1 MGYPGALSDST
12 TEIISDD
19 ADSSYEGEAT
29 TSVHHCSKFNSKKS
43 SRSTKKLR
51 VDTDL
56 ASQAT
61 AQGSRQALEKM
72 SQPRKKEVSGESWF
86 FEPDVEVSGRFKM
99 TVRNFRVPA
108 KDVSTFLLAHNSN
121 LDGLASR
128 KATKGSAVM
137 AKIKD
142 EWRFHLVY
150 ALSSEET
157 VLLEWLGNK
166 YDSLPAFLFMKRE
179 EFNAKLS
186 SHFKKVVYSEPPPLY
201 FVNFHFT
208 PNRVVPHD
216 LRIQGPFPT
225 PNVIDG
231 CLDQAVDGP
240 CRFYISEGASRK
252 HRKRARSN
260 QRRKRGKRNR
270 SNLLLWQR

>member
-121 LDGLASR
+121 LNGLASR

-186 SHFKKVVYSEPPPLY
+186 SHFKKVVYS
-201 FVNFHFT
+201 
-208 PNRVVPHD
+208 
-216 LRIQGPFPT
+216 
-225 PNVIDG
+225 
-231 CLDQAVDGP
+231 
-240 CRFYISEGASRK
+240 
-252 HRKRARSN
+252 
-260 QRRKRGKRNR
+260 
-270 SNLLLWQR
+270 